1 LKIQFIGA
9 AQTVTGSQHLLQVN
23 GKKILLDCGLYQ
35 GRRKE
40 AYEINK
46 NFLFNPEEID
56 VMLLSHAHIDH
67 TGNIP
72 HLVGSGFQGHI
83 YTTSATVDLCQIML
97 RDSAYLQEKDLKFV
111 NKKRS
116 KQNKNLFE
124 PLYSIEDVENAM
136 KNFIGVQYDKTI
148 EVSPGVKAT
157 WRDAGH
163 ILGSAGILIEI
174 RENGKYTRLGFS
186 GDIGR
191 PEMPVIRDP
200 NILNDLDILIMES
213 TYGNRLHPVA
223 HEVEEELASIINEV
237 IDRSG
242 KIIIPAFAV
251 GRTQL
256 FVYILHKLFNENRI
270 PAIPIFV
277 DSPLA
282 VNSTEVFRTHP
293 ECFDRETYRVFIENH
308 EDPFGFSRLTYIR
321 DVDESKKLNDFR
333 GACII
338 ISASGMAEGGRVLH
352 HLKNNIENPNNLI
365 LFVGY
370 AAQETLARKIMDG
383 AQEVNILGDVYKVR
397 AKIKQMD
404 YFSAH
409 ADQKGLLDYL
419 NDSPNNKLKNIFLV
433 HGEEEQA
440 LPLKEKIQSKGYRSV
455 NYPKKGD
462 VFEI

>member
-1 LKIQFIGA
+1 MKIQFIGA

-46 NFLFNPEEID
+46 NFMFNPEQID
-56 VMLLSHAHIDH
+56 LMLLSHAHIDH

-72 HLVGSGFQGHI
+72 NLVKSGFKGHI

-97 RDSAYLQEKDLKFV
+97 RDSAYLQERDIHFV
-111 NKKRS
+111 NRKRS
-116 KQNKNLFE
+116 KQAKNLFE
-124 PLYSIEDVENAM
+124 PLYTIDDAEAAM
-136 KNFIGVQYDKTI
+136 KSFIGVQYDKAI
-148 EVSPGVKAT
+148 EVAPGVKAT
-157 WRDAGH
+157 WTDAGH
-163 ILGSAGILIEI
+163 ILGSAGLLIEI
-174 RENGKYTRLGFS
+174 RENGKYTRFGFS

-200 NILNDLDILIMES
+200 NLLRELDILIMES
-213 TYGNRLHPVA
+213 TYGNRLHPVTDA
-223 HEVEEELASIINEV
+223 VEEEVAGVVKAVLE
-237 IDRSG
+237 RKG

-282 VNSTEVFRTHP
+282 VKSTEVYRLHP

-308 EDPFGFSRLTYIR
+308 EDPFGFNRLTYIR
-321 DVDESKKLNDFR
+321 DVAESKKLNDFN
-333 GACII
+333 GSCII
-338 ISASGMAEGGRVLH
+338 ISASGMAEGGRILH
-352 HLKNNIENPNNLI
+352 HLRNNIEDPKNLI

-383 AQEVNILGDVYKVR
+383 AGEVNILGDVYKVR
-397 AKIKQMD
+397 AEIKQMD

-409 ADQKGLLDYL
+409 ADQKGLIDYL
-419 NDSPNNKLKNIFLV
+419 SYSPSNKLKNIFLV
-433 HGEEEQA
+433 HGESEQA
-440 LPLKEKIQSKGYRSV
+440 LPLKEKISGLGYKSV

-462 VFEI
+462 VFEF